1 MRIER
6 HPILDFSRARGR
18 EVYFLFNGKSCGAY
32 EGETIAAALIANG
45 FRVFRISERLHE
57 PRSIFCGIGRCGDC
71 SMRVNGM
78 DNVRVCQTAV
88 EEGMV
93 VESNL
98 PA

>member
-1 MRIER
+1 MRIMR
-6 HPILDFSRARGR
+6 HPILDFGEARRR
-18 EVYFLFNGKSCGAY
+18 EVHFLFNGKTFGAY
-32 EGETIAAALIANG
+32 EGETIAAALIASG
-45 FRVFRISERLHE
+45 VRVFRISEKLHE

-71 SMRVNGM
+71 SMRVNGT
-78 DNVRVCQTAV
+78 DDVRVCQTAV